1 MWCIWYLWNNLF
13 CLFNN
18 IYWFDSTYDIVYIWV
33 FSYRN
38 MRQAHNRI
46 QPVPNNQINI
56 NNTMGR
62 RDRELWVMVIS
73 EVLVYILT
81 ASFYPITV
89 IEMLISQN
97 IISNKSVQYLQIES
111 FLSFIGLF
119 VLFINCALP

>member
-1 MWCIWYLWNNLF
+1 
-13 CLFNN
+13 
-18 IYWFDSTYDIVYIWV
+18 
-33 FSYRN
+33 